1 MVSELRKSTNAIL
14 FERVTSPF
22 FGTLMTSWLIWN
34 WKIIYLTFF
43 VSESEIKGTKID
55 FIGSNY
61 SDINLLVTFPLLS
74 TVVLL
79 TIIPFVSN
87 GAFWLSLKF
96 KKWRTDQKNEIEKKQ
111 LLTLE
116 QSVALRSEVRG
127 KELEFEKV
135 IEKKALEEKLL
146 KTEIEELRERL
157 SSIEPELSR
166 KQRKDSISNS
176 GGSYS
181 PEDFLNFKKNKKAF
195 EPFKKNA
202 IALREKNQFPE
213 DTSEDIKEYYLINDI
228 VEAYEAF
235 GGETEYKLSFKGG
248 NYYRDLFN
256 EIFNE
261 TSE

>member
-1 MVSELRKSTNAIL
+1 MLSELRKSTNAIL

-22 FGTLMTSWLIWN
+22 FGTLVTSWLIWN

-116 QSVALRSEVRG
+116 QSVALRNEIRG
-127 KELEFEKV
+127 KELEYEKV
-135 IEKKALEEKLL
+135 IEKKNLEEKLL
-146 KTEIEELRERL
+146 KTENENLRERL
-157 SSIEPELSR
+157 DVIEPELSR

-181 PEDFLNFKKNKKAF
+181 PEDFLVFKKNKKAF
-195 EPFKKNA
+195 EPFEKIAVEIRKNG
-202 IALREKNQFPE
+202 QFPE
-213 DTSEDIKEYYLINDI
+213 DSSEAIKEYYLINDI

-235 GGETEYKLSFKGG
+235 NSEIAYKLSFKGG

-256 EIFNE
+256 EKFA
-261 TSE
+261 